1 MKENPSKYSTSDL
14 YEVIVLGPLTEIY
27 SARIKSELSEWMS
40 YSNLL
45 IDKFAIH
52 SSSFFHLSKG
62 IIEHKKSGDKVRMNG
77 YDLFTV
83 NTTLRAIIE
92 TYITFHNLF
101 IEPKS
106 EEENKFRFLLW
117 KLDGLYAMRK
127 YDIENNDFA
136 EAERV
141 LRNDEKQIEETQ
153 NLIEETNFFKSI
165 NPNQIFKIYKP
176 DNRFSNWR
184 FLIKND
190 QIKPQK
196 IIDLIK
202 HACPQRAFSNLYRY
216 TSIHSHSNFPAIAE
230 FKDKRGKVITEQ
242 NNNALINVAL
252 NLTCLLITDICS
264 IDQNAKQKFYTFTPE
279 IKAYINGIVSA
290 IRQTE

>member
-1 MKENPSKYSTSDL
+1 MIENPSKFSTSDL
-14 YEVIVLGPLTEIY
+14 YEVFILGPLTQIY
-27 SARIKSELSEWMS
+27 SARVKSALPDWMS

-62 IIEHKKSGDKVRMNG
+62 IIEHKKSGEKVRMNG

-117 KLDGLYAMRK
+117 KLDGLYEKRK
-127 YDIENNDFA
+127 YDIENIDFIDA
-136 EAERV
+136 EKI
-141 LRNDEKQIEETQ
+141 LRNDDKLIDETQ
-153 NLIEETNFFKSI
+153 VLIENTNFYKSS
-165 NPNQIFKIYKP
+165 NADQIFKIYKP
-176 DNRFSNWR
+176 NKRFSNWK
-184 FLIKND
+184 FLIKNE

-202 HACPQRAFSNLYRY
+202 HICPQRAFSNLYRY
-216 TSIHSHSNFPAIAE
+216 TSIHSHSNFPAMAE
-230 FKDKRGKVITEQ
+230 FKDKRGKMITER
-242 NNNALINVAL
+242 NNNAITNVAL
-252 NLTCLLITDICS
+252 NLTCLLIYDICS
-264 IDQNAKQKFYTFTPE
+264 IDQNAKQKFDTFTPE
-279 IKAYINGIVSA
+279 IKIYINGIVSA
-290 IRQTE
+290 IRQSK

>member
-1 MKENPSKYSTSDL
+1 MTENPSQYSTSDL
-14 YEVIVLGPLTEIY
+14 YEVIILGPLTQIY
-27 SARIKSELSEWMS
+27 SARVKSELPDWMS

-62 IIEHKKSGDKVRMNG
+62 IIEHKKSGEKSRMNG

-117 KLDGLYAMRK
+117 KLDGLYEKRK
-127 YDIENNDFA
+127 YDIENNDFIDA
-136 EAERV
+136 EKI
-141 LRNDEKQIEETQ
+141 LRNDDKLIDETQ
-153 NLIEETNFFKSI
+153 VLIENTNFYKSS
-165 NPNQIFKIYKP
+165 NADQIFKIYKP
-176 DNRFSNWR
+176 NKRFSNWK
-184 FLIKND
+184 FLIKNE

-202 HACPQRAFSNLYRY
+202 HICPQRAFSNLYRY

-230 FKDKRGKVITEQ
+230 FKDKRGKMITER
-242 NNNALINVAL
+242 NNNAITNVAL
-252 NLTCLLITDICS
+252 NLTCLLIYDICS
-264 IDQNAKQKFYTFTPE
+264 IDQNAKQKFDTFTPE
-279 IKAYINGIVSA
+279 IKIYINGIVTA
-290 IRQTE
+290 IRQSE